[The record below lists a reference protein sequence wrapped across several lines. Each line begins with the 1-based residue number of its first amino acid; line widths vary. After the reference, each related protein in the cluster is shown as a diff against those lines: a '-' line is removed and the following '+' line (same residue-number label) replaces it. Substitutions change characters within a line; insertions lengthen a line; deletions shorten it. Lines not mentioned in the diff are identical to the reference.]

1 MFIIRN
7 IFKCKPGQAKN
18 VIEHLQNAMAL
29 MPDSK
34 QRILVDHVADFW
46 TVVLELEVESVAAFE
61 KQFQEYGQ
69 REDVQKAM
77 TGYLDSVMSGHR
89 EIYRVL

>member
-7 IFKCKPGQAKN
+7 VFKCKPGQAKN
-18 VIEHLQNAMAL
+18 VIEHLQNAMVL
-29 MPDSK
+29 MPDTN

-46 TVVLELEVESVAAFE
+46 TVVLEIEVESVAAFE
-61 KQFQEYGQ
+61 EQFREYGR

-77 TGYLDSVMSGHR
+77 TGYLDSVASGHR
-89 EIYRVL
+89 EIYRIV